1 MLANDVAAGGTRLGR
16 TVSAV
21 ALAVAAVAGGV
32 VLAFT
37 MGGLREA
44 DLYRQRTGEGLLFA
58 IVGTGLVVANTL
70 LGTAA
75 MVAFRRSTR
84 QRSVT
89 IRRGLLALAVAI
101 AAVLATA
108 DVLAV
113 WVASYGDRCVD
124 ACG

>member
-58 IVGTGLVVANTL
+58 IVGTGLVVATRCSARRRWWRF
-70 LGTAA
+70 GARHGSAA
-75 MVAFRRSTR
+75 
-84 QRSVT
+84 
-89 IRRGLLALAVAI
+89 
-101 AAVLATA
+101 
-108 DVLAV
+108 
-113 WVASYGDRCVD
+113 
-124 ACG
+124 